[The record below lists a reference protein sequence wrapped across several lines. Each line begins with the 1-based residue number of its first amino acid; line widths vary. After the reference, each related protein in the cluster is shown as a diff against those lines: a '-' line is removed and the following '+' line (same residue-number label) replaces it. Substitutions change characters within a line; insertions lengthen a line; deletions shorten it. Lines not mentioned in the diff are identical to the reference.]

1 MRLGVG
7 SGGGPEKEEVLMKGS
22 KVGGCYDMERKQTS
36 FCITLCVL
44 YVCACVV

>member
-22 KVGGCYDMERKQTS
+22 KVGGYYDMEREQTS
-36 FCITLCVL
+36 FGITLCV
-44 YVCACVV
+44 CVV